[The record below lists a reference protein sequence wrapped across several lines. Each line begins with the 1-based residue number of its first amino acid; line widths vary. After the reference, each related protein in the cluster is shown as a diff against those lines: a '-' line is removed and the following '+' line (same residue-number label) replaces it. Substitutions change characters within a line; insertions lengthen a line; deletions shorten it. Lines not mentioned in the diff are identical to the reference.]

1 MDTIIPIYFV
11 EYTVFIEDI
20 FKIIIL
26 AYLFYSIA
34 LWHIL
39 QKHILLIKVTGVI
52 FILYNWFIKYFFLYD
67 FRLFNMFI
75 KNFLIIL
82 KKFEKRRLN
91 FNFILLDWIIMKYPY
106 LILNI

>member
-39 QKHILLIKVTGVI
+39 QKHIPQFKVTDVSLFYI
-52 FILYNWFIKYFFLYD
+52 IDLLSTFFYMILD
-67 FRLFNMFI
+67 
-75 KNFLIIL
+75 
-82 KKFEKRRLN
+82 
-91 FNFILLDWIIMKYPY
+91 Y
-106 LILNI
+106 LICLLKIF

>member
-26 AYLFYSIA
+26 AYLFYSIE
-34 LWHIL
+34 LWHIYL
-39 QKHILLIKVTGVI
+39 QKHIPQFKVTDVI
-52 FILYNWFIKYFFLYD
+52 FILDNWFIKYFFLYD

-82 KKFEKRRLN
+82 KKFEKKCPN
-91 FNFILLDWIIMKYPY
+91 FNFLFLDWIIV
-106 LILNI
+106 